1 MQATL
6 FTDYFI
12 QAIGNANIA
21 TDLISGENSVETR
34 NVFITKDVIK
44 NAINLPMKYKINLKN
59 KSSFILKPLLKTL
72 FSKYYSKN
80 LVFKKQG
87 FSGFPNESVKFLQV
101 KDKEKLNSLIDKFKL
116 HHKFGRPSEWKIINC
131 FYFNKFCKM
140 KLSIENLF

>member
-1 MQATL
+1 M
-6 FTDYFI
+6 
-12 QAIGNANIA
+12 
-21 TDLISGENSVETR
+21 ETR

-44 NAINLPMKYKINLKN
+44 NAINLPIKYKINLKN

-101 KDKEKLNSLIDKFKL
+101 KDKEK
-116 HHKFGRPSEWKIINC
+116 
-131 FYFNKFCKM
+131 
-140 KLSIENLF
+140 

>member
-72 FSKYYSKN
+72 FSKYYSK
-80 LVFKKQG
+80 L
-87 FSGFPNESVKFLQV
+87 
-101 KDKEKLNSLIDKFKL
+101 
-116 HHKFGRPSEWKIINC
+116 
-131 FYFNKFCKM
+131 YFICGCV
-140 KLSIENLF
+140 LSKV